1 LPSFLYR
8 ARSKSKAFNVCHRL
22 VTDSIGSFHNPRLLH
37 LFENFLIKDSGSKG
51 LLDCRDFFFFSDPQT
66 LEMCS
71 TGTSKFVILLFV
83 LYWIEF
89 SLLYQLE
96 SSFSLFL
103 FLFFSFGRDNSER
116 EFCFAASFYCTMFTM
131 FSYEHGD
138 AGVRSLSEQI
148 LATENHEL
156 LINYEKIHP
165 NCSPFICR
173 QLQNFG
179 YLGCHCLPKRVLQSP

>member
-1 LPSFLYR
+1 MPSFLYR

-37 LFENFLIKDSGSKG
+37 LFENFLIKYSGSKG

-96 SSFSLFL
+96 SFHFRYFSSSFFHSGEITVRE
-103 FLFFSFGRDNSER
+103 SFALLQVSTVQCSR
-116 EFCFAASFYCTMFTM
+116 C
-131 FSYEHGD
+131 
-138 AGVRSLSEQI
+138 
-148 LATENHEL
+148 LATSMVML
-156 LINYEKIHP
+156 A
-165 NCSPFICR
+165 
-173 QLQNFG
+173 
-179 YLGCHCLPKRVLQSP
+179 